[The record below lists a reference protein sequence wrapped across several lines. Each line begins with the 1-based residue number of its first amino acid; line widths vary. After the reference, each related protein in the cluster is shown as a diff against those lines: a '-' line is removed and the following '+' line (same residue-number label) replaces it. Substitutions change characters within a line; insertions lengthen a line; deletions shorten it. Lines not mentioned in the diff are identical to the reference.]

1 MPEILKTARWDT
13 WRSRIPG
20 AVGQSVAV
28 FTFHERWKWKRE
40 REGGGRENENRRERC
55 GESVGAKEGESVN
68 KALHCWLLHLL
79 FTSPLGVMEF
89 AKKRVDFS
97 RVIFIVSSCGVC
109 REKLSEG
116 NKLRG
121 VLGKGGGELGEMK
134 DRTRQESR
142 KYFFMIWNENISLDQ
157 SVIARGGGGGRETC
171 KGYFRLTDWLIGLL
185 WGRHA
190 DMLFRATVIAI
201 AFLLLIIYSII
212 PRSTASQ
219 KPKVISSDPTLRVW
233 SWFGFLV

>member
-1 MPEILKTARWDT
+1 MESAEK
-13 WRSRIPG
+13 
-20 AVGQSVAV
+20 
-28 FTFHERWKWKRE
+28 
-40 REGGGRENENRRERC
+40 NYRRGTNWE
-55 GESVGAKEGESVN
+55 
-68 KALHCWLLHLL
+68 
-79 FTSPLGVMEF
+79 EF
-89 AKKRVDFS
+89 W
-97 RVIFIVSSCGVC
+97 
-109 REKLSEG
+109 EKG
-116 NKLRG
+116 
-121 VLGKGGGELGEMK
+121 GGGELGEMK

-142 KYFFMIWNENISLDQ
+142 KSEHFFMIWNENISLDQ

-219 KPKVISSDPTLRVW
+219 KPKVMSSDPTLRVW
-233 SWFGFLV
+233 SWFGFLVELLFPVFIW

>member
-1 MPEILKTARWDT
+1 MRDGNGNEREK
-13 WRSRIPG
+13 G
-20 AVGQSVAV
+20 GQ
-28 FTFHERWKWKRE
+28 RE
-40 REGGGRENENRRERC
+40 REQ
-55 GESVGAKEGESVN
+55 EGEVWRECGSKRRGERKQSLTLLTVTSLVYEPTRGYGIC
-68 KALHCWLLHLL
+68 KKTRWL
-79 FTSPLGVMEF
+79 
-89 AKKRVDFS
+89 FS
-97 RVIFIVSSCGVC
+97 CYIYCKQLWSLQRKTIGGEQI
-109 REKLSEG
+109 E
-116 NKLRG
+116 
-121 VLGKGGGELGEMK
+121 LGKGGGELGEMK

-219 KPKVISSDPTLRVW
+219 KPKVMSLDPTLRVW

>member
-1 MPEILKTARWDT
+1 MRDGNGNEREK
-13 WRSRIPG
+13 G
-20 AVGQSVAV
+20 GQ
-28 FTFHERWKWKRE
+28 RE
-40 REGGGRENENRRERC
+40 REQ
-55 GESVGAKEGESVN
+55 EGEVWRECGSKRRGERKQSLTLLTVTSLVYEPTRGYGIC
-68 KALHCWLLHLL
+68 KKTRWL
-79 FTSPLGVMEF
+79 
-89 AKKRVDFS
+89 FS
-97 RVIFIVSSCGVC
+97 CYIIVSSCGVC

-219 KPKVISSDPTLRVW
+219 KPKVMSLDPTLRVW